1 MNTHELNAFCD
12 ICNGLIADGEGSI
25 WLRSADLVH
34 AERVTTAREEGR
46 HTKQR
51 DGSAASP
58 GAQPSGLRETA
69 EWNVTHSVCDPGA
82 DAAIYRFEVH
92 QCRTWAGLVN
102 WTAHLMEKSWLRHT
116 DWIEL
121 LRSAS
126 EGEGGRITPTTKA
139 RLGV

>member
-46 HTKQR
+46 RTE
-51 DGSAASP
+51 
-58 GAQPSGLRETA
+58 PSGLPETA
-69 EWNVTHSVCDPGA
+69 AWNVTHSVCAPGA
-82 DAAIYRFEVH
+82 DTAIYRFEVH

-102 WTAHLMEKSWLRHT
+102 WTAHLMEKNWLRHT
-116 DWIEL
+116 DWDEL